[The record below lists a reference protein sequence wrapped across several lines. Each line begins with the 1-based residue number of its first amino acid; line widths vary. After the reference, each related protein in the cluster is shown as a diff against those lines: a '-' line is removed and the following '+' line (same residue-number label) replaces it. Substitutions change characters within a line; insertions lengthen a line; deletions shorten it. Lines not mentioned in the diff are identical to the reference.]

1 MLYNIGKEH
10 MDMDFS
16 TMYILFVL
24 VIGTVS
30 TIIFQRSKSILAST
44 TYSAIIGVWLLNLAH
59 HL

>member
-1 MLYNIGKEH
+1 MLYNLGAEH
-10 MDMDFS
+10 FDVDFG
-16 TMYILFVL
+16 TMYLLFIV

-30 TIIFQRSKSILAST
+30 TIIYHRSKSVLAST